1 MDLVTASDSLPYVGN
16 LTSVFSL
23 VADALRPMEGRFV
36 FSTEL
41 LQSNVKFPS
50 HQLRFTGRWAHSDTY
65 IRSLAHVHG
74 FEVEVSD
81 GIEGNTRMGFDR
93 ERLGVW
99 PRRIGAVMATDP
111 LRPVAGRVY
120 VLRRLSREEQELS
133 ENECYGSS
141 DNAECVPST
150 SYTEAVQNTRSN
162 YRFKAGPGMTEL
174 DAKRLERDSIGGEV
188 YIASSE
194 FHKIGSNLL

>member
-16 LTSVFSL
+16 LTRVFSL
-23 VADALRPMEGRFV
+23 VADALRPEGRFV

-50 HQLRFTGRWAHSDTY
+50 HQLRFTGRWAHSDKY
-65 IRSLAHVHG
+65 IRSLARVHG
-74 FEVEVSD
+74 FEVEESED
-81 GIEGNTRMGFDR
+81 IEGNTRMGWDR

-111 LRPVAGRVY
+111 LRSVAGRVY
-120 VLRRLSREEQELS
+120 VLRRLSREEQGQL
-133 ENECYGSS
+133 ENECDDTGTCAAS
-141 DNAECVPST
+141 PT
-150 SYTEAVQNTRSN
+150 YTEAVQNTRSN